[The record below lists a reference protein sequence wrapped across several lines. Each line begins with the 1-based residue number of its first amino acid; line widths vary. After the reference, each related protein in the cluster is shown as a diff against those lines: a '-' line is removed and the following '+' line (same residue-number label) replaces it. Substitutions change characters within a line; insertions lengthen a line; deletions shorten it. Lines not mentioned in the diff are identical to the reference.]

1 MPELPEVE
9 TVRRGL
15 ERLLVSRRLT
25 ELVVREAK
33 SWQIDPVLLEADPA
47 PAATAG
53 AISDQAPPPTPD
65 PGSISDPAPPSAP
78 TAEPVPD
85 AAPPSAPSS
94 GSIPDSVPPSAP
106 ARPPAPPLSLDQ
118 AWLQARDRHLIGA
131 RVAGARRRAKVLIL
145 DLDNGNSLVC
155 HLKMTG
161 QMVVRGDEDWGAGHP
176 TDSLLARLPDRSTRL
191 EFGFE
196 ADWRLFF
203 NDQRKFGWVR
213 LMPTAAVEQL
223 SFIASLGPEPF
234 DPDGFAEFQRRIARH
249 GRTSVK
255 AALLDQSVVAGIGN
269 IYADE
274 SLWAGRVHPA
284 RPVAQVSDAKLRQLW
299 RAAAEVMR
307 LSIELGGSTDRNY
320 VDAEGKR
327 GSYLGFANVFRREGQ
342 PCPRCGATIVKT
354 RVAGR
359 GTHLCPHCQ
368 RL

>member
-15 ERLLVSRRLT
+15 ERLLVGRRLT

-33 SWQIDPVLLEADPA
+33 SWQVDPVLLDRLDGGLGAAGAADSAAPSVGTAVSAAPSADPVQPPA
-47 PAATAG
+47 PA
-53 AISDQAPPPTPD
+53 IQLD
-65 PGSISDPAPPSAP
+65 
-78 TAEPVPD
+78 
-85 AAPPSAPSS
+85 
-94 GSIPDSVPPSAP
+94 P
-106 ARPPAPPLSLDQ
+106 ARPPAPALQLDPVQ
-118 AWLQARDRHLIGA
+118 RAVLEDHLIGA
-131 RVAGARRRAKVLIL
+131 KVTGARRRAKVLIL
-145 DLDNGNSLVC
+145 DLERACSLVC

-196 ADWRLFF
+196 SGWRLFF

-213 LMPTAAVEQL
+213 LTPTAAVEQL
-223 SFIASLGPEPF
+223 PFIAALGPEPF
-234 DPDGFAEFQRRIARH
+234 DPAGFAEFRRRIARH
-249 GRTSVK
+249 GRTSIK

-274 SLWAGRVHPA
+274 SLWAGRVNPA
-284 RPVAQVSDAKLRQLW
+284 RPVAAVSPAKLRQLW
-299 RAAAEVMR
+299 QAAAEVMS
-307 LSIELGGSTDRNY
+307 LSIDLGGSTDRNY

-342 PCPRCGATIVKT
+342 PCRRCGATIVKT

-368 RL
+368 RR